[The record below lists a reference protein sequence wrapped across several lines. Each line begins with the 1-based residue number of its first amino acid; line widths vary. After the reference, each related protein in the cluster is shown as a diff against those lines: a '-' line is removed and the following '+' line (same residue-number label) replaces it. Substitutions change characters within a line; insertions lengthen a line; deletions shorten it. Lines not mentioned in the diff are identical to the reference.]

1 MESLDASASADI
13 EHQPDAVIVGA
24 GPAGLATSRELQ
36 RRNIDHVVLER
47 GDRPGFVWKSLYDSL
62 VLHTGRHLS
71 HLPGMTIP
79 GSMPVFVP
87 RLAVIDYFQQ
97 YAREF
102 DLPIQT
108 GVDVER
114 ISRVGGRWRLTT
126 NRGEYFPRA
135 LVMATGII
143 SNPYSPQLVGLADFK
158 GRIMHS
164 QEYRQPLDVSGSR
177 ILVIGAGNSGGE
189 IASELGVAGR
199 QVDIAVRSGVNVV
212 PVQLAGIPIQYLSNL
227 LRRFPRPIQ
236 IGAIAAVRR
245 FIEWRHG
252 PSPLPRTDLSPLDVM
267 PLIGFH
273 LVDAI
278 RAGQVTLRK
287 GVAELTETGARFVDG
302 TEGRYDTIILATGYT
317 AALGP
322 LGDLVRRDAK
332 GFALR
337 TGRVASADHLD
348 LFVVGHTYDTSGALY
363 NIGRD
368 AALAADRI
376 AKVLSK
382 GPG

>member
-1 MESLDASASADI
+1 MESLDASTPADI
-13 EHQPDAVIVGA
+13 EHQPDVVIVGA
-24 GPAGLATSRELQ
+24 GPAGLATSHELQ

-47 GDRPGFVWKSLYDSL
+47 GDQPGFVWKGLYESL

-71 HLPGMTIP
+71 HLPDMTIP
-79 GSMPVFVP
+79 RSMPVFVP

-97 YAREF
+97 YARKF
-102 DLPIQT
+102 DLPIRT

-114 ISRVGGRWRLTT
+114 INRAGGRWRITT

-143 SNPYSPQLVGLADFK
+143 SNPYIPQLPGRADFE

-164 QEYRQPLDVSGSR
+164 QEYRQLSDVPEGR

-189 IASELGVAGR
+189 IASELGLAGR
-199 QVDIAVRSGVNVV
+199 EVDIAVRSGVNVV
-212 PVQLAGIPIQYLSNL
+212 PLQLAGIPIQYLSNF
-227 LRRFPRPIQ
+227 LRRLPRPFQ
-236 IGAIAAVRR
+236 IGAIAVVLQFIQWRR
-245 FIEWRHG
+245 G
-252 PSPLPRTDLSPLDVM
+252 PSPLPPSEFSPMDVM

-278 RAGQVTLRK
+278 KAGQVTLRK
-287 GVAELTETGARFVDG
+287 GVAQLTKTGAQFIDG
-302 TEGRYDTIILATGYT
+302 TECPYDTVILATGYT
-317 AALGP
+317 AALAP
-322 LGDLVRRDAK
+322 LGDLVRKDAK

-337 TGRVASADHLD
+337 TGLVASADHPN
-348 LFVVGHTYDTSGALY
+348 LFMVGHNYDTSGALY
-363 NIGRD
+363 NIARD
-368 AALAADRI
+368 AGLAADGI

-382 GPG
+382 SPA